1 MERRTYVYK
10 LWIMNRPECCI
21 EEMPKMGVILRNSKN
36 SERADCKVYD
46 WKAQQ
51 RRLLI
56 CEPSIMA
63 TNLTIIADKAN
74 DLTLCEVMITATG
87 ETLIVII
94 LFKLL
99 RL

>member
-1 MERRTYVYK
+1 
-10 LWIMNRPECCI
+10 MNRPECCI
-21 EEMPKMGVILRNSKN
+21 EELPKMRVILRSSEK

-51 RRLLI
+51 RRLMI

-63 TNLTIIADKAN
+63 TNLTIFAEAEF
-74 DLTLCEVMITATG
+74 LTLCEVMITATG
-87 ETLIVII
+87 ETLISFI
-94 LFKLL
+94 LFNIL

>member
-1 MERRTYVYK
+1 
-10 LWIMNRPECCI
+10 MNKPECCI
-21 EEMPKMGVILRNSKN
+21 KEMPKMGVILRNSEK

-51 RRLLI
+51 KRLLI

-63 TNLTIIADKAN
+63 TNLTIFTDKAEVF
-74 DLTLCEVMITATG
+74 TLCEVMITATG
-87 ETLIVII
+87 ETFIVFI
-94 LFKLL
+94 LFNLL

>member
-1 MERRTYVYK
+1 
-10 LWIMNRPECCI
+10 MNRPEYCI

-36 SERADCKVYD
+36 PERADCKVDD

-63 TNLTIIADKAN
+63 TNLTIIAGKAN
-74 DLTLCEVMITATG
+74 DLTLCEVMITAAG

-94 LFKLL
+94 PFKLL
-99 RL
+99 IL